1 MKVCTP
7 HMGTVY
13 VPLKALIE
21 GLGAEMIVPPPCS
34 RRTLSLG
41 TQYSPEF
48 VCLPYKLVIGNF
60 IEGLEMGAD
69 TLVMVEGD
77 RICRLGY
84 YMRVMEGA
92 LCDLGH
98 DFRLITTRL
107 FERGLFGIPDFRSY
121 TLAEGIASILNRA
134 DKGPARR
141 QEKHEPSGQLRLFDP
156 TRDSRQKALPPAD
169 RNIGEV

>member
-7 HMGTVY
+7 HMGTIY
-13 VPLKALIE
+13 IPLKALIE
-21 GLGAEMIVPPPCS
+21 GLGTEMIVPPPCS

-48 VCLPYKLVIGNF
+48 VCLPYKLLIGNF

-92 LCDLGH
+92 LRDLG
-98 DFRLITTRL
+98 
-107 FERGLFGIPDFRSY
+107 
-121 TLAEGIASILNRA
+121 
-134 DKGPARR
+134 
-141 QEKHEPSGQLRLFDP
+141 
-156 TRDSRQKALPPAD
+156 
-169 RNIGEV
+169 